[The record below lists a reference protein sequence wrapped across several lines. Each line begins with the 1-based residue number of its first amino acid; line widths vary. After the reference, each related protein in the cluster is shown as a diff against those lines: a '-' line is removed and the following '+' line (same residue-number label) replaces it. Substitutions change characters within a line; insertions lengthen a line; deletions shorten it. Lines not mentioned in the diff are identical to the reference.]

1 MQWISL
7 KNNAMKSIGT
17 KIVVKKADYKTK
29 IEKKKKKTWSSI
41 W

>member
-17 KIVVKKADYKTK
+17 KIVIKKADYKTK
-29 IEKKKKKTWSSI
+29 VDTIEKKTWSSI